1 MNNNQD
7 NRNKKNGRESRDP
20 LRTGLPLLA
29 LAVVIV
35 LLFNWVYNSITAAQL
50 EEKSYSDFLTMV
62 QNNQLAEV
70 QFQTDRV
77 LFITKEEANQ
87 PGAAQTIYYT
97 GLITGTDNTALVYK
111 MQGQGVKVFQEP
123 QEDNSVIGFILS
135 NLLILGLTFFLL
147 SLLMRKM
154 GSTMGGLWKWANW
167 NGYVSLT
174 INHVLHEL
182 ILLYIASKCG
192 PYFPRVP
199 VHRSLFS
206 SFLSIF

>member
-70 QFQTDRV
+70 QFQTDRQTQPSPEV
-77 LFITKEEANQ
+77 KSPPPASSAAGKPPAPRLFPVPYSCA
-87 PGAAQTIYYT
+87 
-97 GLITGTDNTALVYK
+97 
-111 MQGQGVKVFQEP
+111 
-123 QEDNSVIGFILS
+123 
-135 NLLILGLTFFLL
+135 LL
-147 SLLMRKM
+147 SFFHLAYQLLPALSSAAPADYRAAAFLPYKPA
-154 GSTMGGLWKWANW
+154 GRSHTTWKLLLPS
-167 NGYVSLT
+167 VS
-174 INHVLHEL
+174 
-182 ILLYIASKCG
+182 
-192 PYFPRVP
+192 P
-199 VHRSLFS
+199 
-206 SFLSIF
+206 

>member
-154 GSTMGGLWKWANW
+154 GSTMGGLGNVGQSKAKV
-167 NGYVSLT
+167 YMLSL
-174 INHVLHEL
+174 IH
-182 ILLYIASKCG
+182 I
-192 PYFPRVP
+192 
-199 VHRSLFS
+199 
-206 SFLSIF
+206 